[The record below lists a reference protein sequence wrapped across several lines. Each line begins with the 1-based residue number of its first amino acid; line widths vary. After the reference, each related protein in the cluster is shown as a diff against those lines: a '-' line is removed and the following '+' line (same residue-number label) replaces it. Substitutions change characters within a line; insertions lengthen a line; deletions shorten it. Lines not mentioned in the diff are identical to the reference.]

1 VAASLLGVLLGGVTG
16 YIVGYAFGTWALR
29 GCEELDCVWVYS
41 WGIGGALIGAVV
53 IGIVSG
59 VKLARRKD

>member
-1 VAASLLGVLLGGVTG
+1 VAASLFGVLLGGVIG

-29 GCEELDCVWVYS
+29 NCDELDCVWVYS

-59 VKLARRKD
+59 VKLGRRKD